1 MSMHGVNARQL
12 EIIKALKYSKFLTS
26 ADLQILLNVTRR
38 TIRYDMAY
46 LKKIYPNN
54 IVSHRG
60 NGGGIEWIERSD

>member
-12 EIIKALKYSKFLTS
+12 EIIKALKHSKFLTT

-54 IVSHRG
+54 IVSHSG
-60 NGGGIEWIERSD
+60 NGGGIEWIE